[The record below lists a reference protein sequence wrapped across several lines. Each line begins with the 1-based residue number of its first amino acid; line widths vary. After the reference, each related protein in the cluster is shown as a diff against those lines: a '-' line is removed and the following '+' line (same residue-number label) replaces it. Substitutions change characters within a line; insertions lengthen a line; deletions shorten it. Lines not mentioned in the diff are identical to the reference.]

1 MKEQILQYV
10 SQFIDINKDEKEY
23 FLSLFTEKT
32 IKKRQFIVQPDYVCK
47 YRTFILEGAFRG
59 YLMCTE
65 GKEHTI
71 SFGIENWWISDFN
84 SYIFQEPATLF
95 IEATENSKILQLS
108 YNDEQELLEKHP
120 KFEKMFRIMSQKD
133 LASNQ
138 KRVMSN
144 LSDSAEIRY
153 EKFVVQ
159 YPKINNRM
167 PQYAIASYLG
177 FTTEYLSKIRNKR
190 TQS

>member
-95 IEATENSKILQLS
+95 IEATENSKILQLA

-120 KFEKMFRIMSQKD
+120 KFEKMFRIISQKD